1 MAASPLSADILATV
15 SASFPYRH
23 LEQARPGT
31 PVTFKV
37 AGEDQARHGEIVSS
51 ALHDGGLSS
60 DIRVVIKPQDTLPA
74 SLAGQPVDVV
84 IDRGPSLGWLVDRAV
99 AAGR

>member
-1 MAASPLSADILATV
+1 M
-15 SASFPYRH
+15 
-23 LEQARPGT
+23 
-31 PVTFKV
+31 TFKV
-37 AGEDQARHGEIVSS
+37 AGEEQSRRGEIVSS
-51 ALHDGGLSS
+51 SLHDGGLSS

-84 IDRGPSLGWLVDRAV
+84 IDRGPSLSWLVDRAV